1 MSAIVGIYHL
11 NGCPV
16 DSEHLE
22 LMMETL
28 AHRGTDGVGTWLDG
42 SVGLGSR
49 MLWTTPESL
58 LEQLPLKAPGGD
70 FLLVSDARIDNR
82 SELIAQLDLD
92 DRPSD
97 KVTDSDLILAAY
109 QKWGDRCPAYL
120 LGDFA
125 FAIWDQRHQILFCAR
140 DPMGVKP
147 FYYYR
152 TGQIF
157 LFASEIKAL
166 LALPMVPCR
175 INEAMVADYLAKI
188 LFSIRKE
195 DSFYRDIQEL
205 RATQSITVSRDKINL
220 QTYWTPD
227 LSKELKLVSDQEYV
241 EAFKE
246 IFVDAVRCRLR
257 SAFPVG
263 SSLSGGL
270 DSSSIACTAR
280 DLLQQAQQPNLRTFS
295 AIFPSLAELDPRIDE
310 RVYMNATINQGNLES
325 HWVRTDLVSPL
336 VDLERVVWHG
346 EEPSPAPNLYLDWEV
361 FKAAQDQNVR
371 VLFTG
376 IDGDTTITYG
386 IQYLAELA
394 GSFHWLKLLQ
404 EGSALAKVWKRP
416 RRDVIWNYGIRP
428 VIPESLLRM
437 KRRLQGRPVD
447 GEPVWDIKSTL
458 LRPEFAER
466 MNVFETVQ
474 SDAVQALE
482 GGRSSLS
489 ARQEHWLAL
498 NNGSVRYAL
507 QWLDKVASAFSL
519 EARHPFCDRRLVEFC
534 LALPSSQKLYQ
545 GWPRSILRRAM
556 ADILPPEVQW
566 RRGKGN
572 LSANFKKRLLEDER
586 QRLEQI
592 IFREYDSI
600 EPYVDIPALQFAY
613 QRYATEPQV
622 ADEDATNI
630 FVAINLALW
639 LQQSQVQL

>member
-1 MSAIVGIYHL
+1 
-11 NGCPV
+11 
-16 DSEHLE
+16 
-22 LMMETL
+22 MMDAL
-28 AHRGTDGVGTWLDG
+28 AHRGTDGVGTWLEE

-58 LEQLPLKAPGGD
+58 LEQLPLKDPTD
-70 FLLVSDARIDNR
+70 NFVLVSDARIDNR
-82 SELIAQLDLD
+82 TELIAQLSLG
-92 DRPSD
+92 DRPAD

-125 FAIWDQRHQILFCAR
+125 FVIWDKRHQILFCAR

-147 FYYYR
+147 LYYYH
-152 TGQIF
+152 TDQVF

-166 LALPMVPCR
+166 LTLPMVPR
-175 INEAMVADYLAKI
+175 RLNESMVADYLAKI

-205 RATQSITVSRDKINL
+205 RATQSLTVSRDKINI

-227 LSKELKLVSDQEYV
+227 LSKELNLASDQDYV
-241 EAFKE
+241 EAFQE

-263 SSLSGGL
+263 STLSGGL

-280 DLLQQAQQPNLRTFS
+280 DLLQQAQQSNLHTFS

-310 RVYMNATINQGNLES
+310 RFYMNAVIEQGNIEP
-325 HWVRTDLVSPL
+325 HMIRTDLVSPL

-346 EEPSPAPNLYLDWEV
+346 EEPSPAPNLYLDWEM
-361 FKAAQDQNVR
+361 FKAAQAQNVR

-394 GSFHWLKLLQ
+394 GSFQWLKLIQ
-404 EGSALAKVWKRP
+404 AGSDLAKVWKRP
-416 RRDVIWNYGIRP
+416 RREVIWSYGIRP
-428 VIPESLLRM
+428 VIPEPLLRL
-437 KRRLQGRPVD
+437 KRRLQGRPLD
-447 GEPVWDIKSTL
+447 GEPVWDIESTI
-458 LRPEFAER
+458 LRPDFAER
-466 MNVFETVQ
+466 MNVFETIQ

-482 GGRSSLS
+482 WGRSSLS

-534 LALPSSQKLYQ
+534 LALPSNQKLHQ
-545 GWPRSILRRAM
+545 GWTRSILRRAM
-556 ADILPPEVQW
+556 ADSLPPQVQW
-566 RRGKGN
+566 RVGKGD
-572 LSANFKKRLLEDER
+572 LSANFKKRMVEDE
-586 QRLEQI
+586 QHRLEQI
-592 IFREYDSI
+592 IFHEHDVI
-600 EPYVDIPALQFAY
+600 EPYVDIPALQAAY
-613 QRYATEPQV
+613 RNYAADPNV
-622 ADEDATNI
+622 AEDDATNI
-630 FVAINLALW
+630 FVAVNLALW
-639 LQQSQVQL
+639 LQQSQVHC

>member
-16 DSEHLE
+16 DLEHLG
-22 LMMETL
+22 LMMEAL
-28 AHRGTDGVGTWLDG
+28 AHRGTDGVGTWLDR

-58 LEQLPLKAPGGD
+58 LEQLPLKAPEGD
-70 FLLVSDARIDNR
+70 FVLVSDARIDNR
-82 SELIAQLDLD
+82 SELIAQLDLGG
-92 DRPSD
+92 RPSD
-97 KVTDSDLILAAY
+97 KVTDSDLILASY
-109 QKWGDRCPAYL
+109 QKWGDQCPAYL

-147 FYYYR
+147 FYYYH

-166 LALPMVPCR
+166 LALPMVPRR

-205 RATQSITVSRDKINL
+205 RATQSITVSRDAINI

-227 LSKELKLVSDQEYV
+227 LSKELKLASDQEYV

-263 SSLSGGL
+263 STLSGGL

-280 DLLQQAQQPNLRTFS
+280 DLLQQAQQPNIRTFS

-310 RVYMNATINQGNLES
+310 RVYMNAVIDQGNLES

-361 FKAAQDQNVR
+361 FKAAREHNVR

-404 EGSALAKVWKRP
+404 EGSALAKVWNRP
-416 RRDVIWNYGIRP
+416 RRGVIWDYGISP

-437 KRRLQGRPVD
+437 KRRLQGRLVD

-545 GWPRSILRRAM
+545 GWTRSILRRSM

-592 IFREYDSI
+592 IFREYEGI
-600 EPYVDIPALQFAY
+600 EPYIDIPALQLSY
-613 QRYATEPQV
+613 QRYAANPLVT
-622 ADEDATNI
+622 DEDATNI
-630 FVAINLALW
+630 FVAVNLALW
-639 LQQSQVQL
+639 IQQSQIQC